1 MEANINCYTTWRIV
15 LCEWIWVRNYPNPTR
30 RWARLVLIPHSCLIP
45 QGPAPHLALI
55 MNKYTLTLTRPN
67 TQSSTRWKRRQ
78 AVFSWVSK
86 HTLSSF
92 RIFHQDNFT
101 NLVCLPTLTVVQMS
115 RFFGFRSFKLTPTL
129 PQDMGDCKG
138 RKVTWWSLNWPRNM
152 GLAPLPGVKLPYRRS
167 NLLEI
172 HLHRREHRRVSGQS
186 LTCRPLYSSRTV
198 HDKCI
203 TAQWHPSSMT
213 QGQSLVH
220 NSLYYLCY
228 PFLFNFTTCISYWLY
243 ILSCI
248 SNSLLISM
256 I

>member
-55 MNKYTLTLTRPN
+55 MNKYTLTLTWPN

-86 HTLSSF
+86 HTLSSS

-115 RFFGFRSFKLTPTL
+115 RFFGFRTFKLTPIL
-129 PQDMGDCKG
+129 PQDTGDCKG

-167 NLLEI
+167 NLRFTYTDVSADVFQDKVWHAGPSTQAEPYMTNVSLHSDIQAAWHKVRAWSII
-172 HLHRREHRRVSGQS
+172 HSIICVIHSFLILLHVFP
-186 LTCRPLYSSRTV
+186 TDY
-198 HDKCI
+198 
-203 TAQWHPSSMT
+203 
-213 QGQSLVH
+213 
-220 NSLYYLCY
+220 
-228 PFLFNFTTCISYWLY
+228 ISCHA
-243 ILSCI
+243 SPTHF
-248 SNSLLISM
+248 
-256 I
+256 